1 MYDNVFQQPLTLHFS
16 HLTPIVLKMVKH
28 MLNILH
34 YWLQHIYVDKR
45 RYKTIIIFSPAYLKQ
60 EKMNQVSFLPVSY
73 NDFTFKNIKY
83 EYFCIYTIFQT
94 RTLKKFAN

>member
-34 YWLQHIYVDKR
+34 YWLQHFYVDKR
-45 RYKTIIIFSPAYLKQ
+45 RYKTK
-60 EKMNQVSFLPVSY
+60 
-73 NDFTFKNIKY
+73 
-83 EYFCIYTIFQT
+83 
-94 RTLKKFAN
+94 